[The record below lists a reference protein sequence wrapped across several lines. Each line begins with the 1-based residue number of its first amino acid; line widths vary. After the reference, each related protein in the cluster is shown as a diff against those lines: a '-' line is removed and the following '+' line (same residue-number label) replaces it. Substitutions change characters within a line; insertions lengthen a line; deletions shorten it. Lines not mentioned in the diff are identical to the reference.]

1 MEFLLFLMI
10 VILIVVI
17 VAWVNAINLYLAA
30 LAEKGYELDNSIRGK
45 IWLIGLFAT
54 PLAAG
59 LYVAALPD
67 RNTNLATQSIPD
79 PAPTKDA
86 SSTL

>member
-45 IWLIGLFAT
+45 IWFIGLFAT

-59 LYVAALPD
+59 LYVASLPD
-67 RNTNLATQSIPD
+67 RSQQPSNKTNTESIPSNNTL
-79 PAPTKDA
+79 PT
-86 SSTL
+86 L